1 MVFFGQFIEKG
12 SKNGMKD
19 DRFSAIRQHLYSA
32 GYSSIQEIA
41 DAVGASPATI
51 RRDLLALEAEGAI
64 ARTHGGARIAESAGI
79 EVAFEVREQRN
90 LSAKRAIGDAAFETI
105 TPHSAIFLDAGTTVL
120 QVARRIRLNPLP
132 LSVFTNCVTVAQ
144 VLMDVR
150 DLKITL
156 LGGHLR
162 PQNASMVGSLAE
174 DMLDRLW
181 FDRLFLGAGAIAE
194 DGCLYSLDEE
204 EARLNEKM
212 LSRAAVK
219 TLLVDSSKFG
229 QRLTYKVARLTADVS
244 IITDD
249 ALDATWSKI
258 LKDAGC
264 PPRLVRSPANDSVAG
279 AA

>member
-1 MVFFGQFIEKG
+1 MR
-12 SKNGMKD
+12 D

-32 GYSSIQEIA
+32 GYSSIQELA

-51 RRDLLALEAEGAI
+51 RRDLLALEADGAI

-79 EVAFEVREQRN
+79 EVGFEVREQRN
-90 LSAKRAIGDAAFETI
+90 LSAKRAIGDAAFDTI
-105 TPHSAIFLDAGTTVL
+105 LPHSAIFLDAGTTVL

-162 PQNASMVGSLAE
+162 PENASMVGSLAE
-174 DMLDRLW
+174 GMLERLW
-181 FDRLFLGAGAIAE
+181 FDQLFLGAGAIAE
-194 DGCLYSLDEE
+194 DCCLYSLDEE

-212 LSRAAVK
+212 LSRATVK
-219 TLLVDSSKFG
+219 NLLVDASKFG
-229 QRLTYKVARLTADVS
+229 KRLTYKVARLSAEVD

-249 ALDATWSKI
+249 SLDAAWSLR
-258 LKDAGC
+258 LKEAGC
-264 PPRLVRSPANDSVAG
+264 PPRMVSTAG
-279 AA
+279 SEPILARVSA